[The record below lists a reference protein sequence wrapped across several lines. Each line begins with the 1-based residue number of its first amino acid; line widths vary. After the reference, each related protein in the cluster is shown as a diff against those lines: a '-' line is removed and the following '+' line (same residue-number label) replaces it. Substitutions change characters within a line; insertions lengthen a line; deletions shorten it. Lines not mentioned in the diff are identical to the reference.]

1 MREPRKIW
9 KWEAGVKFSPTYL
22 ESGFLPLHTLAL
34 IKLRCFLQPTWVRWH
49 TCHIVLAVGR
59 CSRVLSGGTW
69 GVCFSRMDPRCFS
82 LFTSFLPRLYLCRDV
97 RWTSEEWKWWYRASR
112 RETWMPPEIEVNPMI
127 SGGKVFLHL
136 KEGMVEENSTAFR
149 LVNWVLSSLHVG
161 QLDEDGVEGAGD
173 HHQDWHDK
181 KHCVVPHLIRCWK
194 KSYVI
199 IIHLHKSP
207 ENNQNCDLHSQGW
220 VCRHFCLYLTS
231 LAPTI
236 SFVHKMTCLCFPSQ
250 TQIKWS
256 CILICVPLSHLC
268 KVANILELSFS
279 HITKSRV
286 GKREFGKVI

>member
-22 ESGFLPLHTLAL
+22 ESGFLPLNTLAL

-59 CSRVLSGGTW
+59 CSRVLLGGTL

-97 RWTSEEWKWWYRASR
+97 RWISEEWKWWYRASR

-127 SGGKVFLHL
+127 TDGNVFLHL

-181 KHCVVPHLIRCWK
+181 KHCVVPHLTRCWK

-199 IIHLHKSP
+199 MIHLHKSP
-207 ENNQNCDLHSQGW
+207 ENNPQNCDLHSQGW
-220 VCRHFCLYLTS
+220 VCRHF
-231 LAPTI
+231 
-236 SFVHKMTCLCFPSQ
+236 
-250 TQIKWS
+250 
-256 CILICVPLSHLC
+256 PLSPL
-268 KVANILELSFS
+268 LLLSRLFTRG
-279 HITKSRV
+279 HV
-286 GKREFGKVI
+286 